1 LGSCFDGTVGY
12 FWLGI
17 VEISKKKHCSGF
29 FPAERKKKRF
39 ISSNLNMDQEKK
51 NVVA

>member
-29 FPAERKKKRF
+29 FPAERKKKGLF
-39 ISSNLNMDQEKK
+39 PQILTWIKK
-51 NVVA
+51 KKM